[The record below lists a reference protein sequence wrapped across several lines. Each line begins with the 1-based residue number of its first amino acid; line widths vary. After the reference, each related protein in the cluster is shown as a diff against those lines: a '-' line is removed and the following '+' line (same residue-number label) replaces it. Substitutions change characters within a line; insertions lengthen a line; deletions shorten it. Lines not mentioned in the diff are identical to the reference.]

1 MREVMMKA
9 QALAEAIVE
18 SETYKTMHGLEEQV
32 TKDESA
38 TALIA
43 AYMEK
48 RQSVELLLRS
58 PEFDAEK
65 VAAAGEELQNAEKA
79 MEECTMVKDMR
90 EAQVKFQEM
99 MDNVNR
105 IRAWSSPARWRMR
118 RAAARA
124 TVPPVAAAV
133 SNPKIN
139 TTKRQGIQWLA

>member
-18 SETYKTMHGLEEQV
+18 SEIYKTMHGLENQV
-32 TKDESA
+32 TKDENA
-38 TALIA
+38 TRLIS

-48 RQSVELLLRS
+48 RSEVELLLRS

-105 IRAWSSPARWRMR
+105 ILRLVITGEVEDTAGGCTGNCASCGGCG
-118 RAAARA
+118 
-124 TVPPVAAAV
+124 
-133 SNPKIN
+133 
-139 TTKRQGIQWLA
+139 Q

>member
-9 QALAEAIVE
+9 QALAEAIVD
-18 SETYKTMHGLEEQV
+18 SETYKIMHDLEDQV
-32 TKDESA
+32 TKDETA

-48 RQSVELLLRS
+48 RSDVELLLRS

-105 IRAWSSPARWRMR
+105 ILRLVITGEVEDAAGGCTGNCSSCGGCG
-118 RAAARA
+118 
-124 TVPPVAAAV
+124 
-133 SNPKIN
+133 
-139 TTKRQGIQWLA
+139 Q

>member
-9 QALAEAIVE
+9 QALAEAIVA
-18 SETYKTMHGLEEQV
+18 SETYQTMYSLEDQV
-32 TKDESA
+32 TKDENA

-48 RQSVELLLRS
+48 RNEVELLLRS

-90 EAQVKFQEM
+90 EAQAKFQEM

-105 IRAWSSPARWRMR
+105 ILRLVITGEVED
-118 RAAARA
+118 A
-124 TVPPVAAAV
+124 TGGCTGNCA
-133 SNPKIN
+133 SCGGCG
-139 TTKRQGIQWLA
+139 Q

>member
-18 SETYKTMHGLEEQV
+18 SEVYKTMHGLEDQV
-32 TKDESA
+32 TKDEAA

-48 RQSVELLLRS
+48 RSNVELLLRS

-65 VAAAGEELQNAEKA
+65 VAAAGQELQDAEQA
-79 MEECTMVKDMR
+79 MEACTMVKDMR
-90 EAQVKFQEM
+90 EAQQSFQEM

-105 IRAWSSPARWRMR
+105 ILRLVITGEVED
-118 RAAARA
+118 AAGGCSGNCA
-124 TVPPVAAAV
+124 
-133 SNPKIN
+133 SCGGCG
-139 TTKRQGIQWLA
+139 Q

>member
-9 QALAEAIVE
+9 QALAEAIVA
-18 SETYKTMHGLEEQV
+18 SETYQTMHSLEDQV
-32 TKDESA
+32 TKDEYA
-38 TALIA
+38 TARIA

-48 RQSVELLLRS
+48 RNEVELLLRS

-90 EAQVKFQEM
+90 EAQAKFQEM

-105 IRAWSSPARWRMR
+105 ILRLVITGEVDD
-118 RAAARA
+118 A
-124 TVPPVAAAV
+124 TGGCTGNCA
-133 SNPKIN
+133 SCGGCG
-139 TTKRQGIQWLA
+139 Q

>member
-9 QALAEAIVE
+9 QALAEDIVA
-18 SETYKTMHGLEEQV
+18 SETYKTMHDLEEQV
-32 TKDESA
+32 TKDENA

-58 PEFDAEK
+58 PNFEAEK

-105 IRAWSSPARWRMR
+105 ILRLVITGDVEDA
-118 RAAARA
+118 
-124 TVPPVAAAV
+124 
-133 SNPKIN
+133 
-139 TTKRQGIQWLA
+139 QGGCTGNCASCGGCGQ

>member
-1 MREVMMKA
+1 MRKVMMKA
-9 QALAEAIVE
+9 QALAEAIVA
-18 SETYKTMHGLEEQV
+18 SDTYKTMHSLEEQV
-32 TKDESA
+32 TQDENA

-105 IRAWSSPARWRMR
+105 ILRLVITGEVEDTEGGCTGNCASC
-118 RAAARA
+118 
-124 TVPPVAAAV
+124 
-133 SNPKIN
+133 
-139 TTKRQGIQWLA
+139 GGCH

>member
-1 MREVMMKA
+1 MHEVMMKA
-9 QALAEAIVE
+9 QALAEAIVA
-18 SETYKTMHGLEEQV
+18 SETYQTMHGLEDQV
-32 TKDESA
+32 TKDENA

-48 RQSVELLLRS
+48 RNEVELLLRS

-90 EAQVKFQEM
+90 EAQAKFQEM

-105 IRAWSSPARWRMR
+105 ILRLVITGEVED
-118 RAAARA
+118 A
-124 TVPPVAAAV
+124 TGGCKGNCA
-133 SNPKIN
+133 SCGGCG
-139 TTKRQGIQWLA
+139 Q

>member
-9 QALAEAIVE
+9 QALAEAIAE
-18 SETYKTMHGLEEQV
+18 SDIYKTMHDLEDQV
-32 TKDESA
+32 TKDENA

-48 RQSVELLLRS
+48 RQNVELLLRS

-65 VAAAGEELQNAEKA
+65 VAAAGEELQEAEKT

-105 IRAWSSPARWRMR
+105 ILRLVITGEVEEAEGGCTGNCASCGGCG
-118 RAAARA
+118 
-124 TVPPVAAAV
+124 
-133 SNPKIN
+133 
-139 TTKRQGIQWLA
+139 Q